1 MTIAIN
7 EVDKVEI
14 LTLQDN
20 YVDLISRDNTEM
32 VQRAMPIKDM
42 EVRNSI
48 LAEHGFSSMVTITKG
63 EKTRSILFDFGF
75 SSHGAALNADALSVD
90 LNTIEAAVL
99 SHGHLDHVGGLA
111 ELVERT
117 GRKGMEIV
125 LHPQAFRNPR
135 YLKITEDSRINFP
148 PFTREKVEKTGL
160 TLVETEKPYSLL
172 DGDIFFLG
180 EIPRVTDFE
189 KGLPIAYYR
198 EKGEERWDDIADDSS
213 IIANVRGKGLV
224 ILSGCG
230 HSGIVNTVMYSKEI
244 SGIDKVFAVMG
255 GFHLTGPEMASVID
269 PTVRGLK
276 QIDPAYIIPTHC
288 TGRDA
293 ILKIEKEMPDS
304 FILNMSGTKLI
315 FAA

>member
-1 MTIAIN
+1 MTMAIN
-7 EVDKVEI
+7 EVDKIEI

-42 EVRNSI
+42 KVQNSI

-63 EKTRSILFDFGF
+63 DKARSILFDFGF

-90 LNTIEAAVL
+90 LSTIEAAVL

-111 ELVERT
+111 ELVERV
-117 GRKGMEIV
+117 GRKGIEIV

-148 PFTREKVEKTGL
+148 PFTREKVD
-160 TLVETEKPYSLL
+160 KPYPLL

-180 EIPRVTDFE
+180 EIPRITDFE
-189 KGLPIAYYR
+189 KGLPIAYYQ

-213 IIANVRGKGLV
+213 IIANVKGKGLV
-224 ILSGCG
+224 VLSGCG

-244 SGIDKVFAVMG
+244 SGVDKIYAVMG
-255 GFHLTGPEMASVID
+255 GFHLTGPEMASVIE

-276 QIDPAYIIPTHC
+276 RIDPAYIIPTHC

-304 FILNMSGTKLI
+304 FILNMSGTKLT